1 MVGIIGGVIG
11 GWLAQQMG
19 FGPVNGLIAA
29 IVVATLGSIVVRL
42 ILNAMDGRRLTNS
55 PPADAPT
62 ETSVQATRPYSP
74 GLEGVIAGETSLS
87 YIDGAAG
94 RLLYRGYRIGDLVER
109 GTYPAVANLLWT
121 GEWDASH
128 RLATAPVPPAV
139 LDVLRA
145 MPADTKPMDALR
157 TAVSAWGATQ
167 DLPWPPTVEQARAL
181 TAFSPSALA
190 AFARLRSGKD
200 PIEPDPELDL
210 TAGFLYQ
217 LTGERPDPG
226 TARALDAYFI
236 VGAEHSFNASTFTAR
251 VIASTRSDIASA
263 VAGAIGTMKGP
274 LHGGAPSEVVD
285 QLSQVGS
292 AEHAEAWI
300 RETLEKGERLMGFG
314 HRVYRAYDPRAAA
327 LRTVAEGME
336 HKPEWLKL
344 ATEVEDVALRI
355 LAEKHPER
363 PLRTNVE
370 FYAAPVLMGVGLS
383 PDLFPATFSLSRH
396 AGWTAHV
403 LEQAANNRLIRPDV
417 NYVGPDERDLPG

>member
-1 MVGIIGGVIG
+1 
-11 GWLAQQMG
+11 
-19 FGPVNGLIAA
+19 
-29 IVVATLGSIVVRL
+29 
-42 ILNAMDGRRLTNS
+42 LTDS

-62 ETSVQATRPYSP
+62 EPSLPAERPYSP

-87 YIDGAAG
+87 FIDGARG

-109 GTYPAVANLLWT
+109 GSYPAVANLLWT
-121 GEWDASH
+121 GEWDPGAH
-128 RLATAPVPPAV
+128 LPTAPVPSGV

-145 MPADTKPMDALR
+145 LPTNAKPMDALR
-157 TAVSAWGATQ
+157 TAVSAWGAMQ

-200 PIEPDPELDL
+200 PIDPDPALDM
-210 TAGFLYQ
+210 TAGYLYQ
-217 LTGERPDPG
+217 LSGERPDPA

-251 VIASTRSDIASA
+251 VITSTRSDIASA

-285 QLSQVGS
+285 QLAQVGS
-292 AEHAEAWI
+292 ADHAEAWV
-300 RETLEKGERLMGFG
+300 REALARGERLMGFG

-327 LRTVAEGME
+327 LRKVAEGME
-336 HKPEWLKL
+336 HKPSWLKL
-344 ATEVEDVALRI
+344 ATEVEDVALRV
-355 LAEKHPER
+355 LAEKHPDR

-383 PDLFPATFSLSRH
+383 PDLFPATFSLARH
-396 AGWTAHV
+396 AGWTAHA

-417 NYVGPDERDLPG
+417 NYVGPEERDLPG

>member
-1 MVGIIGGVIG
+1 M
-11 GWLAQQMG
+11 
-19 FGPVNGLIAA
+19 
-29 IVVATLGSIVVRL
+29 T
-42 ILNAMDGRRLTNS
+42 DS
-55 PPADAPT
+55 PPADAPHEST
-62 ETSVQATRPYSP
+62 LQAERPYSP

-87 YIDGAAG
+87 FIDGAQG
-94 RLLYRGYRIGDLVER
+94 RLLYRGYRIGDLVEH

-121 GEWDASH
+121 GAWDPAH
-128 RLATAPVPPAV
+128 HLPTAPVPAAV
-139 LDVLRA
+139 MTVLRA
-145 MPADTKPMDALR
+145 LPADAKPMDALR

-190 AFARLRSGKD
+190 AFARLRAGDD
-200 PIEPDPELDL
+200 PIDPDPSLDL

-217 LTGERPDPG
+217 LTGQRPEGG

-251 VIASTRSDIASA
+251 VITSTRSDIASA

-292 AEHAEAWI
+292 AEHAEQWV
-300 RETLEKGERLMGFG
+300 REALDRGERLMGFG

-327 LRTVAEGME
+327 LRKVAEGMPN
-336 HKPEWLKL
+336 KPSWLQL
-344 ATEVEDVALRI
+344 ATEVEDVALRV
-355 LAEKHPER
+355 LAEKHPDR

-383 PDLFPATFSLSRH
+383 PDLFPATFSLARH
-396 AGWTAHV
+396 AGWTAHA

-417 NYVGPDERDLPG
+417 NYVGPEERDLPG

>member
-1 MVGIIGGVIG
+1 M
-11 GWLAQQMG
+11 
-19 FGPVNGLIAA
+19 
-29 IVVATLGSIVVRL
+29 T
-42 ILNAMDGRRLTNS
+42 DS
-55 PPADAPT
+55 PPADSPA
-62 ETSVQATRPYSP
+62 VDRLQAERPYSP

-109 GTYPAVANLLWT
+109 GTYAAVAHLLWT
-121 GEWDASH
+121 GDWDPSQ

-139 LDVLRA
+139 LEVLRA
-145 MPADTKPMDALR
+145 MPRDAKPMDALR

-167 DLPWPPTVEQARAL
+167 NLPWPPTVEQARAL
-181 TAFSPSALA
+181 TAVSPSALA
-190 AFARLRSGKD
+190 AFARLREGKEPVD
-200 PIEPDPELDL
+200 PDPDLDL

-217 LTGERPDPG
+217 LSGERPDAS

-251 VIASTRSDIASA
+251 VITSTRSDIASA

-285 QLSQVGS
+285 QLAEVGS
-292 AEHAEAWI
+292 ADKAEAWI
-300 RETLEKGERLMGFG
+300 RDTLARGERLMGFG

-327 LRTVAEGME
+327 LRKVAEGME
-336 HKPEWLKL
+336 HKPDWLKL

-355 LAEKHPER
+355 LAETHPER

-370 FYAAPVLMGVGLS
+370 YYAAPVLMGVGLT

-396 AGWTAHV
+396 AGWTAHA

-417 NYVGPDERDLPG
+417 NYVGPEERDLPA